1 MIMEEER
8 KRYAYVLCIGDR
20 IDRLITGGWCA
31 TEREMQHNKAAMC
44 TAAQMF
50 RETASILVYE
60 STGKPYEYKYCSR
73 CNVPNNLLIPEYVDI
88 DGSALFYD

>member
-1 MIMEEER
+1 MEQKR
-8 KRYAYVLCIGDR
+8 KEYAYVLCIGDR
-20 IDRLITGGWCA
+20 IDRLICARWCG
-31 TEREMQHNKAAMC
+31 TEREMQSAKVAMC
-44 TAAQMF
+44 AGARIF
-50 RETASILVYE
+50 RKTASILVYE